1 MILWQKF
8 SRFFF
13 TIGLVLLLGS
23 LTAFTAKESLAATFL
38 TQPISLAPTQIATM
52 NRVEAI
58 GKDIEGKAQET
69 MGKITGN
76 QEDQVMGKV
85 KQAESKV
92 RNTVEDV
99 KGASRQQ
106 RAKIEGQVKRSMDNS
121 ISNDKATENQYRNLS
136 GRWDGDPQYF

>member
-8 SRFFF
+8 RRFFF

-76 QEDQVMGKV
+76 KEDQVMGKV

-136 GRWDGDPQYF
+136 GR

>member
-1 MILWQKF
+1 MILLQKF
-8 SRFFF
+8 RKFFL

-23 LTAFTAKESLAATFL
+23 FTAFTAEDSLATTFL
-38 TQPISLAPTQIATM
+38 TQTQIATM

-69 MGKITGN
+69 RGKITGN
-76 QEDQVMGKV
+76 KEDQIMGKV

-99 KGASRQQ
+99 KDASREQKS
-106 RAKIEGQVKRSMDNS
+106 KIEAQAKKSMDNS
-121 ISNDKATENQYRNLS
+121 IFKGKETENQYRKLS
-136 GRWDGDPQYF
+136 D

>member
-1 MILWQKF
+1 MILLQKF
-8 SRFFF
+8 HRFFL

-23 LTAFTAKESLAATFL
+23 LTAFTAEESLAATFL
-38 TQPISLAPTQIATM
+38 TQPISLAPNQIATM

-76 QEDQVMGKV
+76 KEDQVRGKV

-92 RNTVEDV
+92 QNTVEDV
-99 KGASRQQ
+99 KDASRQQ

-121 ISNDKATENQYRNLS
+121 ISNDKAIENKYRNLS
-136 GRWDGDPQYF
+136 GR

>member
-8 SRFFF
+8 RRFFF

-52 NRVEAI
+52 NRVAAI

-92 RNTVEDV
+92 QNTVEDV

-121 ISNDKATENQYRNLS
+121 IANDKATENQYRNLS
-136 GRWDGDPQYF
+136 GR

>member
-8 SRFFF
+8 RRFFF

-121 ISNDKATENQYRNLS
+121 IANDKATENQYRNLS
-136 GRWDGDPQYF
+136 GR

>member
-1 MILWQKF
+1 MILLQKF
-8 SRFFF
+8 HRFFL

-23 LTAFTAKESLAATFL
+23 LTAFTAEESLATTFL
-38 TQPISLAPTQIATM
+38 TQPISLAQTQIATM

-76 QEDQVMGKV
+76 KEDQVMGKV

-136 GRWDGDPQYF
+136 GR

>member
-136 GRWDGDPQYF
+136 GR

>member
-99 KGASRQQ
+99 KGASRKQ
-106 RAKIEGQVKRSMDNS
+106 RAIIEGQVKRSMDNS

-136 GRWDGDPQYF
+136 GR

>member
-1 MILWQKF
+1 MKEQSPMILLQKF
-8 SRFFF
+8 RSFFL

-23 LTAFTAKESLAATFL
+23 FTTFTAEDSLATTFL

-52 NRVEAI
+52 NKFEAI

-69 MGKITGN
+69 KGKITGN
-76 QEDQVMGKV
+76 KEDQVRGKV

-99 KGASRQQ
+99 KDANWQQ
-106 RAKIEGQVKRSMDNS
+106 KAEIEAQAKKSMDNS
-121 ISNDKATENQYRNLS
+121 IFKGKDTENQYRKLS
-136 GRWDGDPQYF
+136 D

>member
-1 MILWQKF
+1 MILLQKF
-8 SRFFF
+8 RRFFL

-23 LTAFTAKESLAATFL
+23 FTAFTAEESFAASFL
-38 TQPISLAPTQIATM
+38 SQPISLAQTQIAAM

-76 QEDQVMGKV
+76 KEDQVMGKV

-99 KGASRQQ
+99 KDASRQQ
-106 RAKIEGQVKRSMDNS
+106 KSKLEAQVRKSMDNS

-136 GRWDGDPQYF
+136 GR

>member
-1 MILWQKF
+1 MILLQKLR
-8 SRFFF
+8 RFFL

-23 LTAFTAKESLAATFL
+23 FTAFTAEESFAASFL
-38 TQPISLAPTQIATM
+38 SQPISLAQTQIAAM

-76 QEDQVMGKV
+76 KEDQVMGKV

-99 KGASRQQ
+99 KDASRQQ
-106 RAKIEGQVKRSMDNS
+106 KSKLEAQVRKSMDNS

-136 GRWDGDPQYF
+136 GR

>member
-8 SRFFF
+8 RRFFF

-23 LTAFTAKESLAATFL
+23 LTAFTDKESLAATFL

-52 NRVEAI
+52 NRVAAI

-121 ISNDKATENQYRNLS
+121 IANDKATENQYRNLS
-136 GRWDGDPQYF
+136 GR

>member
-8 SRFFF
+8 RRFFF

-52 NRVEAI
+52 NRVAAI

-121 ISNDKATENQYRNLS
+121 ISNDKAIENKYRNLS
-136 GRWDGDPQYF
+136 GR

>member
-8 SRFFF
+8 RRFFF

-99 KGASRQQ
+99 KGASRKQ
-106 RAKIEGQVKRSMDNS
+106 RAIIEGQVKRSMDNS

-136 GRWDGDPQYF
+136 GR

>member
-1 MILWQKF
+1 MILLQKF
-8 SRFFF
+8 HRFFL

-23 LTAFTAKESLAATFL
+23 LTAFTAEESLATTFL
-38 TQPISLAPTQIATM
+38 TQPISLAQTQIATM

-76 QEDQVMGKV
+76 KEDQVMGKV

-121 ISNDKATENQYRNLS
+121 IANDKATENQYRNLS
-136 GRWDGDPQYF
+136 GR

>member
-1 MILWQKF
+1 MILLQKF
-8 SRFFF
+8 RRFFL

-23 LTAFTAKESLAATFL
+23 FTAFTAEESFAASFL
-38 TQPISLAPTQIATM
+38 GQPISLAQTQIAAM

-76 QEDQVMGKV
+76 KEDQVMGKV

-99 KGASRQQ
+99 KDASRQQ
-106 RAKIEGQVKRSMDNS
+106 KSKLEAQVRKSMDNS

-136 GRWDGDPQYF
+136 GR

>member
-8 SRFFF
+8 RRFFF

-136 GRWDGDPQYF
+136 GR

>member
-121 ISNDKATENQYRNLS
+121 IANDKATENQYRNLS
-136 GRWDGDPQYF
+136 GR

>member
-8 SRFFF
+8 RRFFF

-99 KGASRQQ
+99 KSASRQQ

-121 ISNDKATENQYRNLS
+121 IANDKATENQYRNLS
-136 GRWDGDPQYF
+136 GR

>member
-8 SRFFF
+8 RRFFF

-52 NRVEAI
+52 NRVAAI

-76 QEDQVMGKV
+76 QEDKVMGKV

-121 ISNDKATENQYRNLS
+121 ISNDKAIENKYRNLS
-136 GRWDGDPQYF
+136 GR

>member
-8 SRFFF
+8 RRFFF

-52 NRVEAI
+52 NRVAAI

-92 RNTVEDV
+92 QNTVEDV

-121 ISNDKATENQYRNLS
+121 ISNDKAIENKYRNLS
-136 GRWDGDPQYF
+136 GR

>member
-1 MILWQKF
+1 MILLQKF
-8 SRFFF
+8 RRFFF
-13 TIGLVLLLGS
+13 IIALVLLLGS
-23 LTAFTAKESLAATFL
+23 LTALTAEESFAATFL
-38 TQPISLAPTQIATM
+38 TQLISLAPTQIATM

-121 ISNDKATENQYRNLS
+121 IANDKATENQYRNLS
-136 GRWDGDPQYF
+136 GR

>member
-1 MILWQKF
+1 MILLQKF
-8 SRFFF
+8 HGFFF
-13 TIGLVLLLGS
+13 IIALILSLGS
-23 LTAFTAKESLAATFL
+23 FTAFTAEESFAATFL
-38 TQPISLAPTQIATM
+38 TQPITLAQTQIATM

-76 QEDQVMGKV
+76 KEDQVMGKV

-99 KGASRQQ
+99 KDASRQQ
-106 RAKIEGQVKRSMDNS
+106 KSKLEAQVRKSMDNS
-121 ISNDKATENQYRNLS
+121 ISNDQAIENKYRNLS
-136 GRWDGDPQYF
+136 GR